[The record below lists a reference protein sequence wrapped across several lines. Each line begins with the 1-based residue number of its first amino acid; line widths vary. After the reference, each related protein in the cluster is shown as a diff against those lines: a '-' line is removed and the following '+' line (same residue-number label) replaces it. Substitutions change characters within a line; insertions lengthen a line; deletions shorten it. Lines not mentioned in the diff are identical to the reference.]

1 MRFLERL
8 LKDHYRMADDPK
20 CADYDPF
27 KADFRNFL
35 YYVFKEVLRFG
46 APHDLQYDIADYMQ
60 NLPVSQDGTSRGQAQ
75 AMRGCGKTVIACVF
89 CCWLW
94 YINPAIRILVVSSVQ
109 TKAEEFASLVKQIVD
124 RADLLEHLRPNV
136 AAEGMAHGKRRL
148 KIDQNTL
155 ARFDIAGAGPGK
167 DPSFAAYG
175 VYGGYT
181 GAHPDIL
188 IPDDVEIPENSLT
201 QLKRERL
208 FNKMQE
214 FESLVLKGGA
224 ILQMGTPQTEES
236 VYNKSEKVGY
246 PVRKWP
252 AELPDLSTC
261 ENPGWYSPYITIQT
275 TKYGAGAPSYPER
288 FPIESLMEK
297 RAKGEAYYR
306 LQMLLDTS
314 LADLDRYPLKT
325 RNLIVLDQD
334 FEHGPINVIWG
345 TAQVLREIENAGLTG
360 DCFHAPGYQAPEY
373 EPYQGGVLYID
384 PKGGGGDTVGYAVA
398 KTLRGLIY
406 VPAAGGLAVGAG
418 QQGTAEAVLIKLAK
432 VAAQWGIKR
441 VQVESNWGG
450 SKQESAYARLLQ
462 PIMAKYCGPVQIETV
477 WNVGQKERRILDD
490 LEPLIN
496 MHKVIV
502 SREVAKRVELMYQLT
517 HITRERGSLLHDDE
531 IEAFWGAIRNYK
543 DNCVTDP
550 ETAAAQAGE
559 RASIEAAKEFE
570 REYRQSAG
578 GIAFRKEDEW
588 KEVKRRAQAQKI
600 DRGRR
605 WSRT

>member
-1 MRFLERL
+1 MARMLERL
-8 LKDHYRMADDPK
+8 LADHYRMVDNPK
-20 CADYDPF
+20 CEDYDPF

-35 YYVFKEVLRFG
+35 YYVFKEVLKFG
-46 APHDLQYDIADYMQ
+46 EPHALQYDIADYMQ
-60 NLPVSQDGTSRGQAQ
+60 NLPVSQDGTARGQAQ
-75 AMRGCGKTVIACVF
+75 AMRGCGKTVIACAF
-89 CCWLW
+89 CAWLW
-94 YINPAIRILVVSSVQ
+94 YCNPAIRALVVSSVQ
-109 TKAEEFASLVKQIVD
+109 TKAEEFAGLVKQIVD
-124 RADLLEHLRPNV
+124 SAALLEHLRPNIQV
-136 AAEGMAHGKRRL
+136 DQLKHGKRRL
-148 KIDQNTL
+148 KVDQNTL

-181 GAHPDIL
+181 GSHPDII

-214 FESLVLKGGA
+214 FESLILKGGA

-252 AELPDLSTC
+252 AELPDLTKD
-261 ENPGWYSPYITIQT
+261 EDLGHYTPYIITL
-275 TKYGAGAPSYPER
+275 TKHKGSGSPTYPER

-334 FEHGPINVIWG
+334 FEHGPVSVIWG
-345 TAQVLREIENAGLTG
+345 TASPLKEIENAGLTG
-360 DCFHAPGYQAPEY
+360 DCFYGPGYQSPDY
-373 EPYQGGVLYID
+373 EPFQGGVMYID
-384 PKGGGGDTVGYAVA
+384 PKGGGGDTVGYGVA

-418 QQGTAEAVLIKLAK
+418 EHGTAEAVLVKLAK
-432 VAAQWGIKR
+432 IAAQWGVKR

-450 SKQESAYARLLQ
+450 SKEESAYARLLQ
-462 PIMAKYCGPVQIETV
+462 PIMAKYNGPTQIETV
-477 WNVGQKERRILDD
+477 WNTGQKERRILDD
-490 LEPLIN
+490 LEPLVN

-502 SREVAKRVELMYQLT
+502 SREVARRTELMYQLT
-517 HITRERGSLLHDDE
+517 HITRERGSLIHDDE
-531 IEAFWGAIRNYK
+531 IEALWGAVRNYK
-543 DNCVTDP
+543 DNCVMDS
-550 ETAAAQAGE
+550 ETAAAMKSEQAS
-559 RASIEAAKEFE
+559 REAAKEFE
-570 REYRQSAG
+570 REYHKSAG
-578 GIAFRKEDEW
+578 GAAFHKEDEW
-588 KEVKRRAQAQKI
+588 KEIKRRAAKI
-600 DRGRR
+600 DRKRR
-605 WSRT
+605 WTRV